1 MIRVRGDVG
10 TQTAGI
16 IVALVLFTM
25 ACAGQAIPA
34 LNFSPTATPVVYRTA
49 TPPEPTPTPT
59 TEPTSYKVTIV
70 LDPSL
75 TGKDTSIT
83 AAWTAYAA
91 ARAEWIQKN
100 VSVQLVI
107 QGGYH
112 RTLDEEVAGR
122 SAMALVWKSEKKA
135 EPLLHDPY
143 LDQLLQIY
151 GSGFIRE
158 YTWSYFG
165 DSAWEQPKDLYL
177 KAYTLWVKSN
187 LKQVHIPQTL
197 ADVQITLGK

>member
-1 MIRVRGDVG
+1 MR
-10 TQTAGI
+10 TAGFI
-16 IVALVLFTM
+16 LALVLFTM
-25 ACAGQAIPA
+25 ACGAGQAIPA
-34 LNFSPTATPVVYRTA
+34 LNLSPTATAAGFPAAVPPQPSPTA
-49 TPPEPTPTPT
+49 TAEPTT
-59 TEPTSYKVTIV
+59 YKVTVV

-83 AAWTAYAA
+83 AAWTAYGAG
-91 ARAEWIQKN
+91 RAEWIRKN
-100 VSVQLVI
+100 VSVELVI

-122 SAMALVWKSEKKA
+122 TAMALAWRSEKKA

-151 GSGFIRE
+151 GSYFIRE
-158 YTWSYFG
+158 YTWSYFR
-165 DSAWEQPKDLYL
+165 DSAWQEPKDLYL
-177 KAYTLWVKSN
+177 KAYTLWMRNN

-197 ADVQITLGK
+197 ADIKITLGN